1 MAANEEKS
9 PRADN
14 DGGWKHILSA
24 HLKDFVEFF
33 WSEAYQAIDWTRP
46 YELLEQELIAIGV
59 KEEIGKRCVDKL
71 FKVFLLNGDE
81 QWLLLHI
88 EIQNTK
94 DDAFSERMFTYFY
107 RIFDRYN
114 KDIASMAILADL
126 NQEWRPNEYRK
137 KIWGSEIIRKYEV
150 VKLTDYRTKTEE
162 LKNHPNPFGMV
173 VLVQL
178 AAMESRPDDKQRL
191 LTKLEFFRALHI
203 RGWPLGKSM
212 NMYKYLDTM
221 LGLNPKYQVQYI
233 TEAKAIDEEFS
244 MNMNF
249 TTIAERH
256 GFEEGMQQGMQQGVQ
271 HGEAHLLTSILKVKF
286 KELPDAYVKK
296 ISTADADTLNQW
308 AINFINAQSLDEVFK
323 Q

>member
-1 MAANEEKS
+1 MTENEEKS
-9 PRADN
+9 ARANN
-14 DGGWKHILSA
+14 DSAWKAILNA

-33 WSEAYQAIDWTRP
+33 WPEAYQAIDWTRP
-46 YELLEQELIAIGV
+46 YELLEQELMAIGV
-59 KEEIGKRCVDKL
+59 NEEIGKRYIDKL
-71 FKVFLLNGDE
+71 FKVFLLNGQE
-81 QWLLLHI
+81 QWLLLHL

-94 DDAFSERMFTYFY
+94 DETFPERMFIYFY

-114 KDIASMAILADL
+114 KDVASMAVLADP

-150 VKLTDYRTKTEE
+150 VKLTDYRDRIEE
-162 LKNHPNPFGMV
+162 LKTHPNPFSMV

-178 AAMESRPDDKQRL
+178 AAMESRPDEEQRL
-191 LTKLEFFRALHI
+191 LTKLEFFRALHMH
-203 RGWPLGKSM
+203 GWPLEKSM

-221 LGLNPKYQVQYI
+221 LGLSPKYQIQYI
-233 TEAKAIDEEFS
+233 TEAKKIDEEFAS

-256 GFEEGMQQGMQQGVQ
+256 GFEHGIQY
-271 HGEAHLLTSILKVKF
+271 GEADLLMSILKAKF

-296 ISTADADTLNQW
+296 IDTADASTLKQW
-308 AINFINAQSLDEVFK
+308 AINFINAQSLEEIFK

>member
-1 MAANEEKS
+1 MAENEEKS

-33 WSEAYQAIDWTRP
+33 WTEAYQAIDWTRP
-46 YELLEQELIAIGV
+46 YELLEQELMAIGV
-59 KEEIGKRCVDKL
+59 HEEIGKRCVDKL
-71 FKVFLLNGDE
+71 FKVHLLNGRE

-94 DDAFSERMFTYFY
+94 EDAFPERMFTYFY

-114 KDIASMAILADL
+114 KDIASMAVLADL
-126 NQEWRPNEYRK
+126 NPEWRPNEYRK
-137 KIWGSEIIRKYEV
+137 KIWGSEIIRRYEV
-150 VKLTDYRTKTEE
+150 VKLTDYKSRIEK
-162 LKNHPNPFGMV
+162 LKNHPNAFAMV
-173 VLVQL
+173 ILVQL
-178 AAMESRPDDKQRL
+178 AAMESRPDDEQRL
-191 LTKLEFFRALHI
+191 LTKLEFFRALHMH
-203 RGWPLGKSM
+203 GWPLEKSM

-221 LGLNPKYQVQYI
+221 LGLNPKYQIQYI
-233 TEAKAIDEEFS
+233 AEAKAIDQEFSS

-256 GFEEGMQQGMQQGVQ
+256 GFEEGVQEGVQ
-271 HGEAHLLTSILKVKF
+271 RGEAQLLLAQLEAKF
-286 KELPDAYVKK
+286 KVLPENYIEK
-296 ISTADADTLNQW
+296 IKGASTKILNQW
-308 AINFINAQSLDEVFK
+308 GINLVNAQSLDDIFK